1 MRATTKILR
10 KLSGITKEELLVD
23 RHVIRFSNSRDA
35 VWKGKRRF
43 AV

>member
-1 MRATTKILR
+1 MRATIKTLR
-10 KLSGITKEELLVD
+10 KLSGITKEELFID
-23 RHVIRFSNSRDA
+23 RHVIRFGNSRDA

>member
-1 MRATTKILR
+1 MRATIKILR

-23 RHVIRFSNSRDA
+23 RHVLRFSNSRDA